1 MKKSQRIQVIVD
13 LKADQEQKALQAL
26 GEVQRKHQEILNQI
40 EHLSNYR
47 QEYLEKFSTLG
58 DTGMNI
64 HQLQEFRA
72 FVQKLDVAIAGQKQS
87 LQSVAEELTRK
98 RKVWLQANQKTQSL
112 QKVQD
117 SALQVEQAQAEK
129 HEQKEQDERASRS
142 GRGNG
147 TDDA

>member
-26 GEVQRKHQEILNQI
+26 GEEQRRHQEMFDQI
-40 EHLSNYR
+40 EHLTHYR

-58 DTGMNI
+58 DAGMNI

-72 FVQKLDVAIAGQKQS
+72 FVQKLDAAIAGQKQS
-87 LQSVAEELTRK
+87 LQAVEDELLKK
-98 RKVWLQANQKTQSL
+98 RKIWLQANQKTQSL

-117 SALQVEQAQAEK
+117 TALRAEQAQVEK
-129 HEQKEQDERASRS
+129 QEQKEQDERASRS
-142 GRGNG
+142 GRSNG
-147 TDDA
+147 MDNA